1 MRFIYNIFKPLNSFL
16 CLLILFT
23 VSCEDYLSDDS
34 FLNNEPESYDGFMAN
49 GWENFSSGE
58 YDEAEAAFQSAAERD
73 ATQPEVYLGL
83 GWTQLRLMDVG
94 NAESN
99 FQKVISFAFLDE
111 NNSSQLT
118 NDANAGLTFI
128 ALVNGNYDN
137 ILDFGNKVIDNNS
150 NYIFDKDNSINAAS
164 VLITMAEAHYYLNQ
178 ISDAYDISIQLGKSF
193 STVVTTSDTAI
204 VNQYY
209 DNSAVDGLVK
219 ATLINNVHLL
229 ISIENATVLG
239 LTYQV
244 AEVYE
249 GTDEFDI
256 IGNPVPNINDAV
268 LINYSYTLDYAEFMV
283 ELISKIS
290 Q

>member
-1 MRFIYNIFKPLNSFL
+1 MRFIYNIFRPLHSLL
-16 CLLILFT
+16 CLLIFFT
-23 VSCEDYLSDDS
+23 VSCEDHLSDDS
-34 FLNNEPESYDGFMAN
+34 FLNNDPESYAGFMAN
-49 GWENFSSGE
+49 GWQSFSSGE
-58 YDEAEAAFQSAAERD
+58 YDAAEEAFQSAAERD

-83 GWTQLRLMDVG
+83 GWSQLRLMDVL

-118 NDANAGLTFI
+118 NDGNVGLTFI
-128 ALVNGNYDN
+128 ALVNGNYGN
-137 ILDFGNKVIDNNS
+137 ILDFGNKVIDNDS
-150 NYIFDKDNSINAAS
+150 NYKFDKDNSINAAS
-164 VLITMAEAHYYLNQ
+164 VLLTMAEAHYYLNQ
-178 ISDAYDISIQLGKSF
+178 ISDAYDISVQLGKSF

-209 DNSAVDGLVK
+209 ENSTVDGLVK
-219 ATLINNVHLL
+219 AVLTNNAHLL

-239 LTYQV
+239 LTYAV

-256 IGNPVPNINDAV
+256 IGNPVPNINDTV

-283 ELISKIS
+283 ELISNIS